1 MRFPEQYITFR
12 IQKEN
17 IRKEAADMDKK
28 EKQEPE
34 VKTAPETPGP
44 EKAEPA
50 GTAAPE
56 TEKAVPETP
65 EEKLAKV
72 EKALLELE
80 DKRLRLL
87 AEMENQR
94 KRAVKDMEAVRY
106 NTLTDTLHPFF
117 QVFDHFSMAVA
128 ATETTTNMQ
137 TLLEGMKMIRA
148 EFDRAFSELGV
159 ERIDATGKDFDP
171 NTQEAMSQ
179 EASDTVPAGKVI
191 RQWSYGYKMGD
202 RLLKPA
208 NVVVSSG
215 PAEKEEK

>member
-1 MRFPEQYITFR
+1 M
-12 IQKEN
+12 KEDT
-17 IRKEAADMDKK
+17 AGMDKK
-28 EKQEPE
+28 EEQKTE
-34 VKTAPETPGP
+34 VKVETAEETAAAA

-50 GTAAPE
+50 A
-56 TEKAVPETP
+56 PETP
-65 EEKLAKV
+65 EEKVEKL
-72 EKALLELE
+72 EKALLEME

-106 NTLTDTLHPFF
+106 NTMTDTLHPFF

-137 TLLEGMKMIRA
+137 SLLEGMKMIRA
-148 EFDRAFSELGV
+148 EFDRAFSELGI

-191 RQWSYGYKMGD
+191 RQWSFGYKMGD

-215 PAEKEEK
+215 PAEKESK

>member
-1 MRFPEQYITFR
+1 
-12 IQKEN
+12 
-17 IRKEAADMDKK
+17 MDKK
-28 EKQEPE
+28 EQEEQKTE
-34 VKTAPETPGP
+34 VKVETAEETAAAA

-50 GTAAPE
+50 A
-56 TEKAVPETP
+56 PETP
-65 EEKLAKV
+65 EEKVAKL
-72 EKALLELE
+72 EKALLEME

-106 NTLTDTLHPFF
+106 NTITDTLHPFF

-137 TLLEGMKMIRA
+137 SLLEGMKMIRA
-148 EFDRAFSELGV
+148 EFDRAFSELGI

-191 RQWSYGYKMGD
+191 RQWCFGYKMGD

-215 PAEKEEK
+215 PAEKENK

>member
-1 MRFPEQYITFR
+1 MDKQEEKDTEVKI
-12 IQKEN
+12 KVESAE
-17 IRKEAADMDKK
+17 EAA
-28 EKQEPE
+28 
-34 VKTAPETPGP
+34 KTAEEAAET
-44 EKAEPA
+44 EKAS
-50 GTAAPE
+50 PE
-56 TEKAVPETP
+56 TEKAAPEAEKAPAPETP
-65 EEKLAKV
+65 EEKVAKL
-72 EKALLELE
+72 EKALLEME

-106 NTLTDTLHPFF
+106 NTMTDTLHPFF

-137 TLLEGMKMIRA
+137 SLLEGMKMIRA
-148 EFDRAFSELGV
+148 EFDRAFADLGI

-191 RQWSYGYKMGD
+191 RQWCFGYKMGD

-215 PAEKEEK
+215 PAEKTEKQ

>member
-1 MRFPEQYITFR
+1 MDEKEEQKT
-12 IQKEN
+12 
-17 IRKEAADMDKK
+17 
-28 EKQEPE
+28 E
-34 VKTAPETPGP
+34 VKVETAEETPAET
-44 EKAEPA
+44 EKAE
-50 GTAAPE
+50 T
-56 TEKAVPETP
+56 AVPETP
-65 EEKLAKV
+65 EAKVEKL
-72 EKALLELE
+72 EKALLEME

-106 NTLTDTLHPFF
+106 NTMTDTLHPFF

-137 TLLEGMKMIRA
+137 SLLEGMKMIRA
-148 EFDRAFSELGV
+148 EFDRAFSELGI

-179 EASDTVPAGKVI
+179 EPSDTVPAGKVI
-191 RQWSYGYKMGD
+191 RQWCFGYKMGD

-215 PAEKEEK
+215 PAEKESK

>member
-1 MRFPEQYITFR
+1 MFWNG
-12 IQKEN
+12 K
-17 IRKEAADMDKK
+17 KKK
-28 EKQEPE
+28 EEDIAVMDDKEEQKTE
-34 VKTAPETPGP
+34 VKVETAEETPAAA

-50 GTAAPE
+50 A
-56 TEKAVPETP
+56 PETP
-65 EEKLAKV
+65 EEKVAKL
-72 EKALLELE
+72 EKALLDME

-106 NTLTDTLHPFF
+106 NTMTDTLHPFF

-137 TLLEGMKMIRA
+137 SLLEGMKMIRA
-148 EFDRAFSELGV
+148 EFDRAFSELGI

-191 RQWSYGYKMGD
+191 RQWCFGYKMGD

-215 PAEKEEK
+215 PAEKESK

>member
-1 MRFPEQYITFR
+1 M
-12 IQKEN
+12 KEDT
-17 IRKEAADMDKK
+17 AGMDKK
-28 EKQEPE
+28 EEQKTE
-34 VKTAPETPGP
+34 VKVETAEETAAAA

-50 GTAAPE
+50 A
-56 TEKAVPETP
+56 PETP
-65 EEKLAKV
+65 EEKVEKL
-72 EKALLELE
+72 EKALLEME

-106 NTLTDTLHPFF
+106 NTMTDTLHPFF

-137 TLLEGMKMIRA
+137 SLLEGMKMIRA
-148 EFDRAFSELGV
+148 EFDRAFSELGI

-179 EASDTVPAGKVI
+179 EASETVPAGKVI
-191 RQWSYGYKMGD
+191 RQWSFGYKMGD

-215 PAEKEEK
+215 PAEKESK

>member
-1 MRFPEQYITFR
+1 MDKQDQKDKEVKIKVESAEDASEKAVSEPEQTAP
-12 IQKEN
+12 KE
-17 IRKEAADMDKK
+17 
-28 EKQEPE
+28 
-34 VKTAPETPGP
+34 KTAP
-44 EKAEPA
+44 A
-50 GTAAPE
+50 
-56 TEKAVPETP
+56 ETP
-65 EEKLAKV
+65 EEKTAKL
-72 EKALLELE
+72 EKALLEME

-106 NTLTDTLHPFF
+106 NTITDTLHPFF

-128 ATETTTNMQ
+128 ATETTTNMK

-148 EFDRAFSELGV
+148 EFDRAFSDLGI
-159 ERIDATGKDFDP
+159 ERIDATGQDFDP
-171 NTQEAMSQ
+171 NTQEAVSQ

-191 RQWSYGYKMGD
+191 RQWCFGYKMGD

-215 PAEKEEK
+215 PAEKTEEK

>member
-1 MRFPEQYITFR
+1 MDKQEKKDTEVKI
-12 IQKEN
+12 KVESAE
-17 IRKEAADMDKK
+17 EAAEQAAQAAEK
-28 EKQEPE
+28 EQPAQEAE
-34 VKTAPETPGP
+34 KT
-44 EKAEPA
+44 PA
-50 GTAAPE
+50 
-56 TEKAVPETP
+56 PETP
-65 EEKLAKV
+65 EEKVAKL
-72 EKALLELE
+72 EKALLEME

-106 NTLTDTLHPFF
+106 NTMTDTLHPFF

-148 EFDRAFSELGV
+148 EFDRAFSDLGI

-191 RQWSYGYKMGD
+191 RQWSFGYKMGD

-215 PAEKEEK
+215 PAEKTEEK

>member
-1 MRFPEQYITFR
+1 
-12 IQKEN
+12 
-17 IRKEAADMDKK
+17 MDKQ
-28 EKQEPE
+28 EKKDTE
-34 VKTAPETPGP
+34 VKIKVESAE
-44 EKAEPA
+44 EPA
-50 GTAAPE
+50 KPAEDAAETAKAAPE
-56 TEKAVPETP
+56 AEKTPTPETP
-65 EEKLAKV
+65 EEKVAKL
-72 EKALLELE
+72 EKALLEME

-106 NTLTDTLHPFF
+106 NTMTDTLHPFF

-137 TLLEGMKMIRA
+137 SLLEGMKMIRA
-148 EFDRAFSELGV
+148 EFDRAFADLGI

-191 RQWSYGYKMGD
+191 RQWCFGYKMGD

-215 PAEKEEK
+215 PAEKAEKK

>member
-1 MRFPEQYITFR
+1 MDKQEKKDTEVKI
-12 IQKEN
+12 KVESAE
-17 IRKEAADMDKK
+17 EAAEKAAQAAEK
-28 EKQEPE
+28 EQP
-34 VKTAPETPGP
+34 APEA
-44 EKAEPA
+44 EKAP
-50 GTAAPE
+50 
-56 TEKAVPETP
+56 VPETP
-65 EEKLAKV
+65 EEKVAKL
-72 EKALLELE
+72 EKALLEME

-106 NTLTDTLHPFF
+106 NTMTDTLHPFF

-137 TLLEGMKMIRA
+137 SLLEGMKMIRA
-148 EFDRAFSELGV
+148 EFDRAFSDLGI

-191 RQWSYGYKMGD
+191 RQWCFGYKMGD

-215 PAEKEEK
+215 PAEKAEEK

>member
-1 MRFPEQYITFR
+1 MDERK
-12 IQKEN
+12 QKDDEVK
-17 IRKEAADMDKK
+17 IKVESAEEAAA
-28 EKQEPE
+28 
-34 VKTAPETPGP
+34 KTGA
-44 EKAEPA
+44 EKAGAET
-50 GTAAPE
+50 GQAAPE
-56 TEKAVPETP
+56 SEKAGAETP
-65 EEKLAKV
+65 EEKLAKL
-72 EKALLELE
+72 EKALLEME

-106 NTLTDTLHPFF
+106 NTITDTLHPFF

-148 EFDRAFSELGV
+148 EFDRAFSDLGI
-159 ERIDATGKDFDP
+159 ERIDATGQDFDP
-171 NTQEAMSQ
+171 NTQEAVSQ

-191 RQWSYGYKMGD
+191 RQWCFGYKMGD

-215 PAEKEEK
+215 PAEKTEKK

>member
-1 MRFPEQYITFR
+1 MSE
-12 IQKEN
+12 
-17 IRKEAADMDKK
+17 K
-28 EKQEPE
+28 EKQERETE
-34 VKTAPETPGP
+34 VKIKVESAEDTTA
-44 EKAEPA
+44 EKDTEKNAEPA
-50 GTAAPE
+50 AE
-56 TEKAVPETP
+56 TKKDTPPETP
-65 EEKLAKV
+65 EEKLAKL
-72 EKALLELE
+72 EKALLEME

-106 NTLTDTLHPFF
+106 NTITDTLHPFF

-148 EFDRAFSELGV
+148 EFDRAFSDLGI

-191 RQWSYGYKMGD
+191 RQWCFGYKMGD

-215 PAEKEEK
+215 PAKKEESK

>member
-1 MRFPEQYITFR
+1 MDEKEEQKT
-12 IQKEN
+12 
-17 IRKEAADMDKK
+17 
-28 EKQEPE
+28 E
-34 VKTAPETPGP
+34 VKVETAEETAAAA

-50 GTAAPE
+50 A
-56 TEKAVPETP
+56 PETP
-65 EEKLAKV
+65 EEKVEKL
-72 EKALLELE
+72 EKALLEME

-106 NTLTDTLHPFF
+106 NTMTDTLHPFF

-128 ATETTTNMQ
+128 ATETTTNIQ
-137 TLLEGMKMIRA
+137 SLLEGMKMIRA
-148 EFDRAFSELGV
+148 EFDRAFSELGI

-179 EASDTVPAGKVI
+179 EASETVPAGKVI
-191 RQWSYGYKMGD
+191 RQWSFGYKMGD

-215 PAEKEEK
+215 PAEKESK

>member
-1 MRFPEQYITFR
+1 MAEEKKEQDVKIKVEEAEKPAPEAQE
-12 IQKEN
+12 KAP
-17 IRKEAADMDKK
+17 EAASAE
-28 EKQEPE
+28 EKQTEA
-34 VKTAPETPGP
+34 K
-44 EKAEPA
+44 
-50 GTAAPE
+50 APE
-56 TEKAVPETP
+56 TETP
-65 EEKLAKV
+65 EQKTAKL
-72 EKALLELE
+72 EKALLEME

-106 NTLTDTLHPFF
+106 NTMTDTLHPFF

-128 ATETTTNMQ
+128 ATETTMNIQ
-137 TLLEGMKMIRA
+137 TLLEGMKMIRS
-148 EFDRAFSELGV
+148 EFDRAFSELGI
-159 ERIDATGKDFDP
+159 ERIDATGQDFDP

-191 RQWSYGYKMGD
+191 RQWSFGYKMGD

-215 PAEKEEK
+215 PAEKKEEK

>member
-1 MRFPEQYITFR
+1 MDKQEIKDTEVK
-12 IQKEN
+12 IKVESAE
-17 IRKEAADMDKK
+17 EAAENAAEQAEPAADK
-28 EKQEPE
+28 EP
-34 VKTAPETPGP
+34 TAPEA
-44 EKAEPA
+44 EKAPA
-50 GTAAPE
+50 
-56 TEKAVPETP
+56 PETP
-65 EEKLAKV
+65 EEKVAKL
-72 EKALLELE
+72 EKALLEME

-106 NTLTDTLHPFF
+106 NTMTDTLHPFF

-148 EFDRAFSELGV
+148 EFDRAFSDLGI

-191 RQWSYGYKMGD
+191 RQWSFGYKMGD

-215 PAEKEEK
+215 PAEKAEEK

>member
-1 MRFPEQYITFR
+1 
-12 IQKEN
+12 
-17 IRKEAADMDKK
+17 MDKK
-28 EKQEPE
+28 EEQKTE
-34 VKTAPETPGP
+34 VKVETAEETAAAA

-50 GTAAPE
+50 A
-56 TEKAVPETP
+56 PETP
-65 EEKLAKV
+65 EEKVEKL
-72 EKALLELE
+72 EKALLEME

-106 NTLTDTLHPFF
+106 NTMTDTLHPFF

-137 TLLEGMKMIRA
+137 SLLEGMKMIRA
-148 EFDRAFSELGV
+148 EFDRAFSELGI

-179 EASDTVPAGKVI
+179 EASETVPAGKVI
-191 RQWSYGYKMGD
+191 RQWSFGYKMGD

-215 PAEKEEK
+215 PAEKESK

>member
-1 MRFPEQYITFR
+1 
-12 IQKEN
+12 
-17 IRKEAADMDKK
+17 MDKK

-34 VKTAPETPGP
+34 VKTAPETPAAEKTESAGP
-44 EKAEPA
+44 
-50 GTAAPE
+50 AAPE
-56 TEKAVPETP
+56 MEKTAPETP

-72 EKALLELE
+72 EKALLEME

-106 NTLTDTLHPFF
+106 NTMTDTLHPFF

>member
-1 MRFPEQYITFR
+1 M
-12 IQKEN
+12 KEDT
-17 IRKEAADMDKK
+17 AGMDKK
-28 EKQEPE
+28 EEQKTE
-34 VKTAPETPGP
+34 VKVETAEETAAAA

-50 GTAAPE
+50 A
-56 TEKAVPETP
+56 PETP
-65 EEKLAKV
+65 EEKVEKL
-72 EKALLELE
+72 EKALLEME

-106 NTLTDTLHPFF
+106 NTMTDTLHPFF

-128 ATETTTNMQ
+128 ATETTTNIQ
-137 TLLEGMKMIRA
+137 SLLEGMKMIRA
-148 EFDRAFSELGV
+148 EFDRAFSELGI

-191 RQWSYGYKMGD
+191 RQWSFGYKMGD

-215 PAEKEEK
+215 PADKESK

>member
-1 MRFPEQYITFR
+1 MDKQQEKDTEVKIKVESAEDAAKPAE
-12 IQKEN
+12 
-17 IRKEAADMDKK
+17 EAA
-28 EKQEPE
+28 
-34 VKTAPETPGP
+34 
-44 EKAEPA
+44 
-50 GTAAPE
+50 E
-56 TEKAVPETP
+56 TEKAAPEAEKAPAPETP
-65 EEKLAKV
+65 EEKVAKL
-72 EKALLELE
+72 EKALLEME

-106 NTLTDTLHPFF
+106 NTMTDTLHPFF

-137 TLLEGMKMIRA
+137 SLLEGMKMIRA
-148 EFDRAFSELGV
+148 EFDRAFADLGI

-191 RQWSYGYKMGD
+191 RQWCFGYKMGD

-215 PAEKEEK
+215 PAEKTEKK

>member
-1 MRFPEQYITFR
+1 
-12 IQKEN
+12 
-17 IRKEAADMDKK
+17 MDKK
-28 EKQEPE
+28 EEQKTE
-34 VKTAPETPGP
+34 VKVETAEETPAAA
-44 EKAEPA
+44 EKAEP
-50 GTAAPE
+50 
-56 TEKAVPETP
+56 AVPETP
-65 EEKLAKV
+65 EEKVEKL
-72 EKALLELE
+72 EKALLEME

-106 NTLTDTLHPFF
+106 NTITDTLHPFF

-137 TLLEGMKMIRA
+137 SLLEGMKMIRA
-148 EFDRAFSELGV
+148 EFDRAFSELGI

-191 RQWSYGYKMGD
+191 RQWCFGYKMGD

-215 PAEKEEK
+215 PAEKENK

>member
-1 MRFPEQYITFR
+1 MDKQEEKDTEVKI
-12 IQKEN
+12 KVESAE
-17 IRKEAADMDKK
+17 EAA
-28 EKQEPE
+28 
-34 VKTAPETPGP
+34 KTAEEAAET
-44 EKAEPA
+44 EKAS
-50 GTAAPE
+50 PE
-56 TEKAVPETP
+56 TEKAAPEAEKAPAPETP
-65 EEKLAKV
+65 EEKVAKL
-72 EKALLELE
+72 EKALLEME

-106 NTLTDTLHPFF
+106 NTMTDTLHPFF

-137 TLLEGMKMIRA
+137 SLLEGMKMIRA
-148 EFDRAFSELGV
+148 EFDRAFADLGI

-191 RQWSYGYKMGD
+191 RQWCFGYKMGD

-215 PAEKEEK
+215 PAEKAEEK

>member
-1 MRFPEQYITFR
+1 MDEQD
-12 IQKEN
+12 QK
-17 IRKEAADMDKK
+17 DK
-28 EKQEPE
+28 E
-34 VKTAPETPGP
+34 VKIKVES
-44 EKAEPA
+44 AEEA
-50 GTAAPE
+50 
-56 TEKAVPETP
+56 TEKAVSEPEQAAPKEKTAPPETP
-65 EEKLAKV
+65 EEKTAKL
-72 EKALLELE
+72 EKALLEME

-106 NTLTDTLHPFF
+106 NTITDTLHPFF

-148 EFDRAFSELGV
+148 EFDRAFSDLGI
-159 ERIDATGKDFDP
+159 ERIDATGQDFDP
-171 NTQEAMSQ
+171 NTQEAVSQ

-191 RQWSYGYKMGD
+191 RQWCFGYKMGD

-215 PAEKEEK
+215 PAEKTDEK

>member
-1 MRFPEQYITFR
+1 MDKQEKKDTEVKI
-12 IQKEN
+12 KVESAE
-17 IRKEAADMDKK
+17 EAA
-28 EKQEPE
+28 EQAAPAAENEQPAQE
-34 VKTAPETPGP
+34 A
-44 EKAEPA
+44 EKAP
-50 GTAAPE
+50 
-56 TEKAVPETP
+56 VPETP
-65 EEKLAKV
+65 EEKVAKL
-72 EKALLELE
+72 EKALLEME

-106 NTLTDTLHPFF
+106 NTMTDTLHPFF

-148 EFDRAFSELGV
+148 EFDRAFSDLGI

-191 RQWSYGYKMGD
+191 RQWSFGYKMGD

-215 PAEKEEK
+215 PAEKAEEK

>member
-1 MRFPEQYITFR
+1 MDKQEKKDTEVKI
-12 IQKEN
+12 KVESAE
-17 IRKEAADMDKK
+17 EAAEQAAQAA
-28 EKQEPE
+28 EK
-34 VKTAPETPGP
+34 ETP
-44 EKAEPA
+44 
-50 GTAAPE
+50 APE
-56 TEKAVPETP
+56 TEKTSAPETP
-65 EEKLAKV
+65 EEKMAKL
-72 EKALLELE
+72 EKALLEME

-106 NTLTDTLHPFF
+106 NTMTDTLHPFF

-148 EFDRAFSELGV
+148 EFDRAFADLGI

-191 RQWSYGYKMGD
+191 RQWSFGYKMGD

-215 PAEKEEK
+215 PAEKAEEK

>member
-1 MRFPEQYITFR
+1 
-12 IQKEN
+12 
-17 IRKEAADMDKK
+17 MDEKK
-28 EKQEPE
+28 EEQKTK
-34 VKTAPETPGP
+34 VKVETAEETPAET
-44 EKAEPA
+44 EKAE
-50 GTAAPE
+50 T
-56 TEKAVPETP
+56 AVPETP
-65 EEKLAKV
+65 EAKMEKL
-72 EKALLELE
+72 EKALLEME

-106 NTLTDTLHPFF
+106 NTMTDTLHPFF

-137 TLLEGMKMIRA
+137 SLLEGMKMIRA
-148 EFDRAFSELGV
+148 EFDRAFSELGI

-179 EASDTVPAGKVI
+179 EPSDTVPAGKVI
-191 RQWSYGYKMGD
+191 RQWSFGYKMGD

-215 PAEKEEK
+215 PAEKESK

>member
-1 MRFPEQYITFR
+1 
-12 IQKEN
+12 
-17 IRKEAADMDKK
+17 MDKK
-28 EKQEPE
+28 EEQKTE
-34 VKTAPETPGP
+34 VKVETAEETAAAA

-50 GTAAPE
+50 A
-56 TEKAVPETP
+56 PETP
-65 EEKLAKV
+65 EEKVEKL
-72 EKALLELE
+72 EKALLEME

-87 AEMENQR
+87 AEMENLR

-106 NTLTDTLHPFF
+106 NTMTDTLHPFF

-137 TLLEGMKMIRA
+137 SLLEGMKMIRA
-148 EFDRAFSELGV
+148 EFDRAFSELGI

-191 RQWSYGYKMGD
+191 RQWCFGYKMGD

-215 PAEKEEK
+215 PAEKESK

>member
-1 MRFPEQYITFR
+1 M
-12 IQKEN
+12 KEDT
-17 IRKEAADMDKK
+17 AGMDKK
-28 EKQEPE
+28 EKEEQKTE
-34 VKTAPETPGP
+34 VKVETAEETPAA

-50 GTAAPE
+50 A
-56 TEKAVPETP
+56 PETP
-65 EEKLAKV
+65 EQKVEKL
-72 EKALLELE
+72 EKALLEME

-87 AEMENQR
+87 AEMENLR

-106 NTLTDTLHPFF
+106 NTMTDTLHPFF

-137 TLLEGMKMIRA
+137 SLLEGMKMIRA
-148 EFDRAFSELGV
+148 EFDRAFSELGI

-191 RQWSYGYKMGD
+191 RQWCFGYKMGD

-215 PAEKEEK
+215 PAEKESK

>member
-1 MRFPEQYITFR
+1 
-12 IQKEN
+12 
-17 IRKEAADMDKK
+17 MDKK
-28 EKQEPE
+28 EEQKTE
-34 VKTAPETPGP
+34 VKVETAEETAAAA

-50 GTAAPE
+50 A
-56 TEKAVPETP
+56 PETP
-65 EEKLAKV
+65 EEKVEKL
-72 EKALLELE
+72 EKALLEME

-106 NTLTDTLHPFF
+106 NTMTDTLHPFF

-128 ATETTTNMQ
+128 ATETTTNIQ
-137 TLLEGMKMIRA
+137 SLLEGMKMIRA
-148 EFDRAFSELGV
+148 EFDRAFSELGI

-179 EASDTVPAGKVI
+179 EASETVPAGKVI
-191 RQWSYGYKMGD
+191 RQWSFGYKMGD

-215 PAEKEEK
+215 PAEKESK

>member
-1 MRFPEQYITFR
+1 MDKQEKKDTEVKI
-12 IQKEN
+12 KVESAE
-17 IRKEAADMDKK
+17 EAA
-28 EKQEPE
+28 EQAAPAAENEQPAQE
-34 VKTAPETPGP
+34 A
-44 EKAEPA
+44 EKAPA
-50 GTAAPE
+50 
-56 TEKAVPETP
+56 PETP
-65 EEKLAKV
+65 EEKVAKL
-72 EKALLELE
+72 EKALLEME

-106 NTLTDTLHPFF
+106 NTMTDTLHPFF

-148 EFDRAFSELGV
+148 EFDRAFSDLGI

-191 RQWSYGYKMGD
+191 RQWSFGYKMGD

-215 PAEKEEK
+215 PAEKAEEK

>member
-1 MRFPEQYITFR
+1 MDKQEKKDTEMKI
-12 IQKEN
+12 KVESAE
-17 IRKEAADMDKK
+17 EAAEQAAQAAEK
-28 EKQEPE
+28 EQPASEAE
-34 VKTAPETPGP
+34 KT
-44 EKAEPA
+44 PA
-50 GTAAPE
+50 
-56 TEKAVPETP
+56 PETP
-65 EEKLAKV
+65 EEKVAKL
-72 EKALLELE
+72 EKALLEME

-106 NTLTDTLHPFF
+106 NTMTDTLHPFF

-148 EFDRAFSELGV
+148 EFDRAFSDLGI

-191 RQWSYGYKMGD
+191 RQWSFGYKMGD

-215 PAEKEEK
+215 PAEKAEEEK

>member
-1 MRFPEQYITFR
+1 MDKQEKKDTEVKI
-12 IQKEN
+12 KVESAE
-17 IRKEAADMDKK
+17 EAA
-28 EKQEPE
+28 EQ
-34 VKTAPETPGP
+34 TAPAAEKEQPVP
-44 EKAEPA
+44 EAEKAPA
-50 GTAAPE
+50 
-56 TEKAVPETP
+56 PETP
-65 EEKLAKV
+65 EEKVAKL
-72 EKALLELE
+72 EKALLEME

-106 NTLTDTLHPFF
+106 NTMTDTLHPFF

-148 EFDRAFSELGV
+148 EFDRAFSDLGI

-179 EASDTVPAGKVI
+179 ESSDTVPAGKVI
-191 RQWSYGYKMGD
+191 RQWSFGYKMGD

-215 PAEKEEK
+215 PAEKAEKK

>member
-1 MRFPEQYITFR
+1 MSE
-12 IQKEN
+12 
-17 IRKEAADMDKK
+17 K
-28 EKQEPE
+28 EKQERETE
-34 VKTAPETPGP
+34 VKIKVESAEDTAAAKDA
-44 EKAEPA
+44 EKNAEPA
-50 GTAAPE
+50 AE
-56 TEKAVPETP
+56 TKKDTPPETP
-65 EEKLAKV
+65 EEKLAKL
-72 EKALLELE
+72 EKALLEME

-106 NTLTDTLHPFF
+106 NTITDTLHPFF

-137 TLLEGMKMIRA
+137 TLLEGMKMIRT
-148 EFDRAFSELGV
+148 EFDRAFSDLGI

-191 RQWSYGYKMGD
+191 RQWCFGYKMGD

-208 NVVVSSG
+208 SVVVSSG
-215 PAEKEEK
+215 PAKQEESK

>member
-1 MRFPEQYITFR
+1 MDKQEKKDTEVKI
-12 IQKEN
+12 KVESAE
-17 IRKEAADMDKK
+17 EAAEQAAEAAEK
-28 EKQEPE
+28 EQPAPE
-34 VKTAPETPGP
+34 AEKAPAPETL
-44 EKAEPA
+44 
-50 GTAAPE
+50 
-56 TEKAVPETP
+56 
-65 EEKLAKV
+65 EEKVAKL
-72 EKALLELE
+72 EKALLEME

-106 NTLTDTLHPFF
+106 NTMTDTLHPFF

-137 TLLEGMKMIRA
+137 TLLEGMKMIRG
-148 EFDRAFSELGV
+148 EFDRAFSDLGI
-159 ERIDATGKDFDP
+159 ERIDATGQDFDP

-191 RQWSYGYKMGD
+191 RQWSFGYKMGD

-215 PAEKEEK
+215 PAEKAEEK

>member
-1 MRFPEQYITFR
+1 M
-12 IQKEN
+12 KEDT
-17 IRKEAADMDKK
+17 AGMDKK
-28 EKQEPE
+28 EEQKTE
-34 VKTAPETPGP
+34 VKVETAEETAAAAD
-44 EKAEPA
+44 KAEPA
-50 GTAAPE
+50 A
-56 TEKAVPETP
+56 PETP
-65 EEKLAKV
+65 EEKVEKL
-72 EKALLELE
+72 EKALLEME

-106 NTLTDTLHPFF
+106 NTMTDTLHPFF

-128 ATETTTNMQ
+128 ATKTTTNMQ
-137 TLLEGMKMIRA
+137 SLLEGMKMIRA
-148 EFDRAFSELGV
+148 EFDRAFSELGI

-191 RQWSYGYKMGD
+191 RQWSFGYKMGD

-215 PAEKEEK
+215 PAEKESK